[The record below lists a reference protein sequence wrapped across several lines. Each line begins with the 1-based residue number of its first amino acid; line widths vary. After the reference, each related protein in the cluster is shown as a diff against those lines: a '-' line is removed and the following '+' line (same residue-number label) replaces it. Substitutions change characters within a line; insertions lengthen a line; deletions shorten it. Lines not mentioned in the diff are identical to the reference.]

1 MATHYWQQST
11 IRHPFLGVPF
21 SSCNQQRRMAPW
33 ELIRMNYD
41 PGLYEDSA
49 SNSSSSAAS
58 TTLDSIDSM
67 PLDPSMSLRKHK
79 KCSYHVLLKEIRRLR
94 AENDGLHKMVDT
106 IREDLRYER
115 ESRQISEQCHLKYYN
130 ESADRQIELED
141 DVADKQK
148 LIDDLKQRIQEL
160 EASSSVS
167 ISIPTPMPTNHPLAA
182 IATTTTTTTTHNN
195 TSSSSSSRWSCF
207 DFDDDE
213 MLCQPLVG
221 DSAIPDMPFVDHNNN
236 NDTDTSD
243 EDDDENDEDEEKDND
258 GLTDNERFESLAGS
272 YLHQAIIS
280 KLTSARANLELD
292 DLMLKYDPSPAVVLR
307 TLATS
312 FVAWIGNVVN
322 NSNNDES
329 IAKLWALAVTDGFL
343 AFWKAILQK
352 HVHDEADQTQFLN
365 EAELLLN
372 RQNAAGSSLLV
383 DNYHRLLIMLYKY
396 DIVDGDAIST
406 WWHAT
411 TTTSN
416 SQEDVAHRLRGVTRS
431 FTEWLDEDDEDD
443 EDDEI
448 IDDEEID
455 SDIDHSDSDTV
466 IDSLD
471 KHDQEQDDS
480 LLDHML
486 QEDDRNCCAC
496 QFESDK
502 TPCIDTTIAH
512 TTTPTTT
519 TTPTSSPCKCDF
531 TYTESPTTTTATATT
546 EKKPKKTVRI
556 ML

>member
-11 IRHPFLGVPF
+11 IRHPFLGIPF
-21 SSCNQQRRMAPW
+21 SSCHQQRRMPPW
-33 ELIRMNYD
+33 ELIRMSYD

-49 SNSSSSAAS
+49 SNTSSSGAS

-160 EASSSVS
+160 EASTTTTTSS
-167 ISIPTPMPTNHPLAA
+167 PTPMPINHPLAA
-182 IATTTTTTTTHNN
+182 IATNNNTTTPTCSTTTTNTH
-195 TSSSSSSRWSCF
+195 TSTSSRWSCF
-207 DFDDDE
+207 NFDDDE

-221 DSAIPDMPFVDHNNN
+221 DSAIPDMPFVDHSNHA
-236 NDTDTSD
+236 DTSD
-243 EDDDENDEDEEKDND
+243 EDDDDDDEKDND
-258 GLTDNERFESLAGS
+258 GMTDNERFESLAGS

-322 NSNNDES
+322 NNESNES
-329 IAKLWALAVTDGFL
+329 MAKLWALGVTDGFL

-365 EAELLLN
+365 EAESLLN
-372 RQNAAGSSLLV
+372 RQNAATSSILV

-396 DIVDGDAIST
+396 DIIDGDAIST
-406 WWHAT
+406 WWHT
-411 TTTSN
+411 TTTAS
-416 SQEDVAHRLRGVTRS
+416 SSEEVALRLRGVTRS
-431 FTEWLDEDDEDD
+431 FTEWLDEEDED
-443 EDDEI
+443 EEQDEI
-448 IDDEEID
+448 MDDEEID

-471 KHDQEQDDS
+471 KQQEDDS

-486 QEDDRNCCAC
+486 QEEDRNCCAC

-502 TPCIDTTIAH
+502 PPCIDTT
-512 TTTPTTT
+512 TTT
-519 TTPTSSPCKCDF
+519 TTTTNNNNNTIAHTNTPCSPCKCDF
-531 TYTESPTTTTATATT
+531 ESPTTPSTTT

>member
-58 TTLDSIDSM
+58 TALDSIDSM
-67 PLDPSMSLRKHK
+67 PLDPNMSLRKHK

-130 ESADRQIELED
+130 ESADRQLELED

-148 LIDDLKQRIQEL
+148 LIDDLKLRIQEL
-160 EASSSVS
+160 EATTPTPS
-167 ISIPTPMPTNHPLAA
+167 PTPMPTNHPLAA
-182 IATTTTTTTTHNN
+182 IATTTTATHNN

-207 DFDDDE
+207 NFDDDE

-221 DSAIPDMPFVDHNNN
+221 DSAIPDMPFVDHGNH
-236 NDTDTSD
+236 DADTSD
-243 EDDDENDEDEEKDND
+243 EEEDDDEKDND

-322 NSNNDES
+322 NDTNES
-329 IAKLWALAVTDGFL
+329 IAKLWALGVTDGFL

-372 RQNAAGSSLLV
+372 RQNAAASSLLV
-383 DNYHRLLIMLYKY
+383 NNYHRLLIMLYKY
-396 DIVDGDAIST
+396 DIVDGDAISA
-406 WWHAT
+406 WWHSM
-411 TTTSN
+411 TS
-416 SQEDVAHRLRGVTRS
+416 SEDVAHRLRGVTRS
-431 FTEWLDEDDEDD
+431 FTEWLDEDDEE

-471 KHDQEQDDS
+471 KHQDDS
-480 LLDHML
+480 LLNHML
-486 QEDDRNCCAC
+486 QEEDRNCCAC

-502 TPCIDTTIAH
+502 APCIDTTIAH
-512 TTTPTTT
+512 TTTTS
-519 TTPTSSPCKCDF
+519 SSPCKCDF
-531 TYTESPTTTTATATT
+531 TYTESPTTTTATSTT